1 MKFIAAFILM
11 ASLYAYAEENFL
23 KKKIKVG
30 KTTLAVE
37 IADTEPRRSQGLMFR
52 KKLEPGHGMLFIF
65 PDESPRGF
73 WMKNTLIPLSI
84 GYFDKTKKLIRIL
97 DMDPQPGVSD
107 FDLRIYNSDL
117 GAQYALE
124 VPQGWFSEKKIK
136 IGDGLEFPPK

>member
-1 MKFIAAFILM
+1 M

-73 WMKNTLIPLSI
+73 WMKNTLRL
-84 GYFDKTKKLIRIL
+84 
-97 DMDPQPGVSD
+97 
-107 FDLRIYNSDL
+107 
-117 GAQYALE
+117 
-124 VPQGWFSEKKIK
+124 
-136 IGDGLEFPPK
+136 